1 MPRATKPSEE
11 EDGEDEEDLNAL
23 PFPPLCWNR
32 IVFTPVARF
41 PSTTAVREFLLK
53 SYNYEPMML
62 AEGEHGGVAYD
73 MTMYERLNYY
83 RILMWNQIQ
92 PSFQKGWWREQ
103 DLMKREHG
111 PFTRYDVN
119 GWAETIFRIGY
130 QPDVQSALASG
141 TAGAEEGTTVVD
153 GNTIVGTGDPFAWDL
168 AHGRLPNHT
177 LPWDIDAKEGEEEE
191 QRIGYASAAHML
203 GAYVVPEP
211 TGEDKGTRSTRRQQ
225 VDGEGHANVVQ
236 FLKSISRRKPF
247 DTLEDFPEVFS
258 EEEGSDD
265 GDGVEKRPTNTEE
278 TSARGKR
285 NPSRTLDSR
294 PKAGEE
300 EPPSRGREPGFFRTD
315 TALRCIPTGKDKLT
329 FSKPN
334 RAPPPQSRKPK
345 TSGPKAVYDMDGN
358 VVMIEQ
364 TDTLLPNVRHYQ
376 HGRSTIE
383 ERYIEIKRKG
393 IERPIILPVKRV
405 RVEQDDGQ
413 EQDSVDEH
421 IKEKREVADKDIAD
435 NHYVSA
441 DETEASLEQKVLEA
455 ESSSYPSEKAPSRIS
470 RATESDG
477 GIRNIPSKKSLRS
490 MTTTSGEYQSVSK
503 RKRNN
508 GEGAIGELAPIQ
520 KKRKGPMSGDVEQ
533 NLD

>member
-1 MPRATKPSEE
+1 
-11 EDGEDEEDLNAL
+11 
-23 PFPPLCWNR
+23 
-32 IVFTPVARF
+32 
-41 PSTTAVREFLLK
+41 
-53 SYNYEPMML
+53 ML

-285 NPSRTLDSR
+285 NPSRTLDSM

-300 EPPSRGREPGFFRTD
+300 EPP
-315 TALRCIPTGKDKLT
+315 I
-329 FSKPN
+329 
-334 RAPPPQSRKPK
+334 
-345 TSGPKAVYDMDGN
+345 
-358 VVMIEQ
+358 
-364 TDTLLPNVRHYQ
+364 RHYQ